1 MIQTVLVG
9 ADASGPADLAVQA
22 AADLARVCRAS
33 LVVVYVKPLLDPGEV
48 FDPDASP
55 EPATYLE
62 EIGQRFS
69 DLEVST
75 ALVVG
80 EPAARICD
88 VAEKE
93 KADVIVI
100 GGRGAHSKQRRLVR
114 NVTRAFHVLQTF
126 YSRPVGWLALFVTS
140 GILSY
145 AGGGVFFWFH
155 ALYRGE
161 RGPAINP
168 WFHWMLDSSLGFLGL
183 TPVLFL
189 ILPLALWML
198 GQARGRSVH
207 GKTVRYVILVGVLF
221 AVVTG
226 PGPLLH
232 DILVGHG
239 TLIARWAQG
248 FFGFDHAVA
257 ARHVMEHSLL
267 SESLLQVALGLPVY
281 IALACLGVL
290 VIRAISRV
298 DARLR

>member
-62 EIGQRFS
+62 E
-69 DLEVST
+69 ST

-126 YSRPVGWLALFVTS
+126 YSRPVGWLGLFVTS

-145 AGGGVFFWFH
+145 AGGGVFFW
-155 ALYRGE
+155 
-161 RGPAINP
+161 
-168 WFHWMLDSSLGFLGL
+168 
-183 TPVLFL
+183 
-189 ILPLALWML
+189 
-198 GQARGRSVH
+198 
-207 GKTVRYVILVGVLF
+207 
-221 AVVTG
+221 
-226 PGPLLH
+226 
-232 DILVGHG
+232 
-239 TLIARWAQG
+239 
-248 FFGFDHAVA
+248 
-257 ARHVMEHSLL
+257 
-267 SESLLQVALGLPVY
+267 
-281 IALACLGVL
+281 
-290 VIRAISRV
+290 
-298 DARLR
+298 